1 MRVFGLWNPDSSL
14 HSAANRGS
22 TDGVLVALDHG
33 ADVNNVDSNGRT
45 PLDHAL
51 FLATSPRGTGA
62 GKTEVAQ
69 VLIEAGGDLS
79 ELHDECLSE
88 QLFLCCFIES
98 STGIGGPGWIPL
110 IRKLIEAGAD
120 VNARDPDLDGATAL
134 MDASPEV
141 ARVLI
146 EAGAEVEER
155 GWPPYSELDE
165 NPIAALMR
173 RSHERKTT
181 ATIPSTPDEGL
192 ADELRRPVEPTDHG
206 SSQDD

>member
-1 MRVFGLWNPDSSL
+1 MP
-14 HSAANRGS
+14 
-22 TDGVLVALDHG
+22 
-33 ADVNNVDSNGRT
+33 
-45 PLDHAL
+45 
-51 FLATSPRGTGA
+51 FLGQPFYG
-62 GKTEVAQ
+62 
-69 VLIEAGGDLS
+69 
-79 ELHDECLSE
+79 
-88 QLFLCCFIES
+88 
-98 STGIGGPGWIPL
+98 

-155 GWPPYSELDE
+155 GWAPYSELDE